1 MYMIVFIL
9 IGTLLFARDISGYD
23 GKYNKG
29 KYFVLQNKE
38 IAKILLPKSSG
49 FQRGVKRSKTDFN
62 KMTYSGATFYICNL
76 LLILTIPAFLF
87 LVPEIK
93 VSPFEIDTRYLYILV
108 DTLNQKLP
116 VLFAFVL
123 LTIEIIFEF
132 INVISQ
138 SKKQNK
144 KRRIILSSILMIL
157 IGLFGISQ
165 VEEIISTIIEVF
177 WKNPVHVSGRDFYF
191 LLLHSSLLTK
201 KFVNGIFGK

>member
-9 IGTLLFARDISGYD
+9 IGTLLLARDISGYD

-144 KRRIILSSILMIL
+144 KGMIILSSILMIL

-177 WKNPVHVSGRDFYF
+177 
-191 LLLHSSLLTK
+191 
-201 KFVNGIFGK
+201 

>member
-9 IGTLLFARDISGYD
+9 IGTLLLARDISGYD

-93 VSPFEIDTRYLYILV
+93 VSPFEINTRYLYILV

-132 INVISQ
+132 INAISQ

-144 KRRIILSSILMIL
+144 KGMIILSSILMIL

-177 WKNPVHVSGRDFYF
+177 
-191 LLLHSSLLTK
+191 
-201 KFVNGIFGK
+201 

>member
-1 MYMIVFIL
+1 MFMILFI
-9 IGTLLFARDISGYD
+9 IVGTLLLARGISGYD
-23 GKYNKG
+23 SRYNSK
-29 KYFVLQNKE
+29 KYFVLKNKE
-38 IAKILLPKSSG
+38 FAKILLPKSVG
-49 FQRGVKRSKTDFN
+49 WQRSVKRVKSDFN
-62 KMTYSGATFYICNL
+62 KMTYIGAIFYICNL

-132 INVISQ
+132 INAISQ

-144 KRRIILSSILMIL
+144 KGMIILSSILMIL

-165 VEEIISTIIEVF
+165 VEEIISTIIEV
-177 WKNPVHVSGRDFYF
+177 
-191 LLLHSSLLTK
+191 
-201 KFVNGIFGK
+201 I